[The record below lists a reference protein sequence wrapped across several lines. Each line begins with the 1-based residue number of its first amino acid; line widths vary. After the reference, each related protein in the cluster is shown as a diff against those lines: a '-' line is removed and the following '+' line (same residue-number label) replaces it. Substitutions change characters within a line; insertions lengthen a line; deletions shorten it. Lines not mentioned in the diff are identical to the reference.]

1 MKSQLQSGVKKSHL
15 TVQNA
20 NIEVSNVPRYPT
32 NDTRYADTQ
41 LKLHE
46 AVAKQGLAIKNFEG
60 AKADLAHF
68 AAEFKYI
75 R

>member
-1 MKSQLQSGVKKSHL
+1 M
-15 TVQNA
+15 
-20 NIEVSNVPRYPT
+20 PRYPT